1 MKRLS
6 RRTILRGAG
15 GAAIALPF
23 LEAMLPRRAH
33 AAAPSKRFIVM
44 FSPNGTLPSWAPTGS
59 ERGFTLS
66 PILSALAPHQADL
79 VIVQGLLQQG
89 AGGDGHQNGI
99 GGMLTGSPL
108 NPGPFA
114 GVGAPPAGWATGPS
128 VDQRIAEALAAPT
141 PFRSLE
147 LGVQVG
153 PADDWGRMIYRAA
166 NQPLPP
172 TDDPV
177 AVYNT
182 VFSDLHTDP
191 VALAH
196 QRTRRASILDAVG
209 AEYKRVS
216 GQLGSRDRQ
225 RVDAHLTA
233 IREIELRLTTNLSD
247 SNPACADPKV
257 PAVAAQNN
265 DSFPTVGGIQM
276 DLLTMALACDVTRV
290 ASLQWSRSVS
300 QVRFTWLG
308 IPDGHHDLSHRSDSD
323 TDAVAKLTHIN
334 GWYAQQMAGL
344 VARLKAT
351 PDAAG
356 GTLFDNTLVLWCNEL
371 AKGNTHSRQDA
382 PYVLAGSGGGPLVTG
397 RYLNYEGQGLAHN
410 NLLVSILNAMDVPDT
425 TFGRASWCTGPL
437 PGFL

>member
-15 GAAIALPF
+15 GAAIALPL
-23 LEAMLPRRAH
+23 LEAMLPRRAR
-33 AAAPSKRFIVM
+33 AAGSPKRFIVM

-59 ERGFTLS
+59 ELSFALS
-66 PILSALAPHQADL
+66 PILTPLAAHQADL

-89 AGGDGHQNGI
+89 GGGDGHQNGI
-99 GGMLTGSPL
+99 SGMLTGSPL

-114 GVGAPPAGWATGPS
+114 GVGGPPAGWATGPS

-153 PADDWGRMIYRAA
+153 AADDWGRMIYRAA

-177 AVYNT
+177 AVYET

-196 QRTRRASILDAVG
+196 QRIRHKSILDAVG
-209 AEYKRVS
+209 AEYTRMS
-216 GQLGSRDRQ
+216 AQLGSSDKQ
-225 RVDAHLTA
+225 RLDAHLTA
-233 IREIELRLTTNLSD
+233 IREVETRLTTNLVE

-257 PAVAAQNN
+257 PAVAAHNN
-265 DSFPTVGGIQM
+265 DSFATVGGIQM
-276 DLLTMALACDVTRV
+276 DLLTMALACDLTRV

-308 IPDGHHDLSHRSDSD
+308 IADGHHDLSHRSDGDS
-323 TDAVAKLTHIN
+323 DAVTKLTQIN
-334 GWYAQQMAGL
+334 TWYAQQMAGL
-344 VARLKAT
+344 IARLKAT
-351 PDAAG
+351 RDATGA
-356 GTLFDNTLVLWCNEL
+356 TLFDNTLVLWCNEL

-382 PYVLAGSGGGPLVTG
+382 PYVLAGNGGGPLVTG

-410 NLLVSILNAMDVPDT
+410 NLLVSILNAMDIPDT
-425 TFGRASWCTGPL
+425 TFGQTSWCTGPL
-437 PGFL
+437 SGFV